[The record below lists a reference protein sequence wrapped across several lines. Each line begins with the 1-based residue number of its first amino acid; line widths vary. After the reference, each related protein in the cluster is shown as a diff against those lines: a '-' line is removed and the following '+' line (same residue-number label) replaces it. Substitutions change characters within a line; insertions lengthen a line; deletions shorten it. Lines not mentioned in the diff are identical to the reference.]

1 MKVGDSVYLVTD
13 QLKTGAGIPAMICGM
28 QDSTVKVAIEEIDGT
43 KVLQVET
50 WDLLPSNLF
59 TRSVLNGV
67 YESYLEIERDH
78 GSILNLKRDA
88 IVRKLVEHS
97 LASQPRGNASI
108 SWMKSTGTTPSFH
121 FANGS
126 NASETF
132 TMESLEQTDL
142 VLDELAKFSCL
153 RHDQAFMPQKQPL
166 PVIIS
171 LKRWREENGFS
182 QSEAVRVLNETGIAV
197 TLDSLQ
203 NWEVGR
209 WSPRAN
215 VALALA
221 DFLRQNPK
229 VSKKSSRRP
238 RPPAKDK

>member
-1 MKVGDSVYLVTD
+1 
-13 QLKTGAGIPAMICGM
+13 
-28 QDSTVKVAIEEIDGT
+28 
-43 KVLQVET
+43 
-50 WDLLPSNLF
+50 
-59 TRSVLNGV
+59 
-67 YESYLEIERDH
+67 
-78 GSILNLKRDA
+78 
-88 IVRKLVEHS
+88 
-97 LASQPRGNASI
+97 
-108 SWMKSTGTTPSFH
+108 
-121 FANGS
+121 
-126 NASETF
+126 
-132 TMESLEQTDL
+132 MESLEEPVL
-142 VLDELAKFSCL
+142 ALDELANLSCL
-153 RHDQAFMPQKQPL
+153 RHDQVFMPQKQPL

-229 VSKKSSRRP
+229 VPKKSSRRP
-238 RPPAKDK
+238 KPPAKEK